1 MTTAPPEAEFEQME
15 VRDKWKD
22 EARDFTPW
30 LAENLDLLGR
40 AIGMELKPIQEEQ
53 QVGPF
58 SLDIMARE
66 ADEGVIIA
74 IENQLEWTDTGHLG
88 QLLTYAAGCGAHIA
102 IWVAPDFRYEHAQA
116 LHRLNEW
123 TGERIRFY
131 GVKVEVVRKTGDSS
145 LEARFQKV
153 VYPGGWDKDI
163 TQPPGQT
170 ESPEARKH
178 REFFQPLI
186 DELLREGFAEKAI
199 QYYGRAGRFFPS
211 RLHPYIGYAASL
223 GEKDACVF
231 LHVRPDDGE
240 DTKRTYDGLHQAREQ
255 IEACID
261 AGPDTKWRWE
271 RSGGATSSYIYVRR
285 YGSIDDS
292 PKKLEETRAWM
303 RDLLPKFK
311 EVFDPRLKEL
321 LEQSPPQPQP

>member
-40 AIGMELKPIQEEQ
+40 TIGMELKPVQEEQ

-131 GVKVEVVRKTGDSS
+131 GVKVEVVKRVGDDSHS
-145 LEARFQKV
+145 EPRFRKV
-153 VYPGGWDKDI
+153 VYPGGWNENL
-163 TQPPGQT
+163 TQRSGET

-186 DELLREGFAEKAI
+186 DDMWRASFAEKAN
-199 QYYGRAGRFFPS
+199 QYFNHTGRLFPS
-211 RLHPYIGYAASL
+211 QFDKETGYAVSFWKNGAWVS
-223 GEKDACVF
+223 
-231 LHVRPDDGE
+231 LHVRTWDSIERNNRIFDE
-240 DTKRTYDGLHQAREQ
+240 LQAAKSE
-255 IEACID
+255 IEESLGCELVWHRFKPYSFFTVSIRKD
-261 AGPDTKWRWE
+261 
-271 RSGGATSSYIYVRR
+271 
-285 YGSIDDS
+285 GSIDDS
-292 PKKLEETRAWM
+292 PEKLEETRAWM
-303 RDLLPKFK
+303 LDLLPKFK
-311 EVFDPRLKEL
+311 KVFNPLLKEL
-321 LEQSPPQPQP
+321 TQTPPQPQP